1 VPPPEILVSNFDPR
15 RLLVLAAFVCAGAI
29 LGRLMGSMA
38 VGLATGIILGVVARR
53 AVPERGR

>member
-1 VPPPEILVSNFDPR
+1 VSNFDPR